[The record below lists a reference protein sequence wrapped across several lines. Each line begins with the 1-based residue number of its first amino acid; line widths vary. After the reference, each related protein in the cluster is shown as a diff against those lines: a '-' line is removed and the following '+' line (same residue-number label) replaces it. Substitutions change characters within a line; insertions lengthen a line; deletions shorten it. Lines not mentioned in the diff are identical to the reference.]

1 MKRKLFWI
9 CAVAM
14 GMSAFPSFMTQATP
28 ATQPLINAEPA
39 VAAQT
44 EQNPQVGQVMPGV
57 QGADAPVVAQNGPSR
72 DVKLTFAQIAPP
84 PGSMVLRGINPNGSI
99 EFGMRSDEVVTKAML
114 NLEYTPSPSLLP
126 VQSQL
131 KVYLNDE
138 LMGVLP
144 VTKEQLGKK
153 TLAQMP
159 INPLFITDF
168 NRVRLE
174 FVGHYQDVC
183 ENPASTTLW
192 LDVGRSS
199 GLDLTYQTLNVK
211 NDLSHFPVPFFDP
224 RDNRTNTLPMVFAG
238 APDVGL
244 QQASAIVASW
254 FGSRSGWRGQN
265 FPVLYN
271 QLPDRNAIV
280 FATNDKRPDFLRDH
294 PAVKAPVIEMI
305 NHPQNPYVKLLVV
318 FGRDD
323 KDLLQAAKGIAQG
336 NILFRG
342 ESVVV
347 NEVKPLLPRKPYDAP
362 NWVRTDRPV
371 TFGELKT
378 YEEQLQSSGLEPAAI
393 NVSLNLP
400 PDLYLMRS
408 TGIDMDINYRYTMP
422 PVKDSSRMDISLNNQ
437 FLQSFNLSS
446 KQEANRLLL
455 RIPVLQ
461 GLLDGKTD
469 VSIPALKLGAT
480 NQLRFDFEYM
490 NPMPGGSVD
499 NCITFQPV
507 QNHVV
512 IGDDSTI
519 DFSKYYHFIPMPDL
533 RAFANAGFPFSRMA
547 DLSQTI
553 TVMPKAPNEAQ
564 METLLNTVGF
574 IGAQT
579 GFPAINLTVT
589 DDGSTIQ
596 GKDADIMIIGGIP
609 DKLKDDKQIDLLV
622 QATESWVKTPM
633 RQTPFPGI
641 VPDES
646 DRAAETRSTLTS
658 SGAMAAVISF
668 QSPYNDQRS
677 VIALLADSPRGYEM
691 LNDAVNDSG
700 KRATMF
706 GSVAVIRE
714 SGINSLRVGDVYYVG
729 HLPWFERVWY
739 ALANH
744 PMLLLAAFSVQAACT
759 WPAWE
764 QFKKDYISQ
773 EGRVIDPSDARKITT
788 SEGQSYG
795 MFSALAANDRAAFD
809 NILDWTQNNLAQGS
823 LKERLPA
830 WLWGKKENSKWE
842 VLDSNSASDGDVWM
856 AWSLLEAGRL
866 WKEQRYTDIGS
877 ALLKRIAREEVVT
890 VPGLGSMLL
899 PGKVGFAEDNSWR
912 FNPSYLPPTLAQY
925 FTRFGAPWTTLRE
938 TNQRLLLETAP
949 KGFSPDWVRYEK
961 DKGWQLKAE
970 KTLISSYDAIRV
982 YMWVGM
988 MPDSDPQ
995 KARMLNRF
1003 KPMATFTEKNGYP
1016 PEKVD
1021 VATGKAQGKGPV
1033 GFSAAM
1039 LPFLQNRDAQA
1050 VQRQRVA
1057 DNFPGS
1063 DAYYNYVLTLF
1074 GQGWDQHRFRF
1085 STKGELLP
1093 DWGQECANSH

>member
-159 INPLFITDF
+159 INLLFITDF

-211 NDLSHFPVPFFDP
+211 NDLSH
-224 RDNRTNTLPMVFAG
+224 
-238 APDVGL
+238 
-244 QQASAIVASW
+244 
-254 FGSRSGWRGQN
+254 

-362 NWVRTDRPV
+362 NWVRIDRPV

-658 SGAMAAVISF
+658 FGAMAAVIGF

-729 HLPWFERVWY
+729 HLPWFERLWY

-744 PMLLLAAFSVQAACT
+744 PILLAV
-759 WPAWE
+759 
-764 QFKKDYISQ
+764 
-773 EGRVIDPSDARKITT
+773 
-788 SEGQSYG
+788 
-795 MFSALAANDRAAFD
+795 LAAISV
-809 NILDWTQNNLAQGS
+809 ILLA
-823 LKERLPA
+823 
-830 WLWGKKENSKWE
+830 WVLW
-842 VLDSNSASDGDVWM
+842 
-856 AWSLLEAGRL
+856 
-866 WKEQRYTDIGS
+866 
-877 ALLKRIAREEVVT
+877 
-890 VPGLGSMLL
+890 
-899 PGKVGFAEDNSWR
+899 
-912 FNPSYLPPTLAQY
+912 
-925 FTRFGAPWTTLRE
+925 
-938 TNQRLLLETAP
+938 RLLRIISRRRLT
-949 KGFSPDWVRYEK
+949 PDNE
-961 DKGWQLKAE
+961 
-970 KTLISSYDAIRV
+970 
-982 YMWVGM
+982 
-988 MPDSDPQ
+988 
-995 KARMLNRF
+995 
-1003 KPMATFTEKNGYP
+1003 
-1016 PEKVD
+1016 
-1021 VATGKAQGKGPV
+1021 
-1033 GFSAAM
+1033 
-1039 LPFLQNRDAQA
+1039 
-1050 VQRQRVA
+1050 
-1057 DNFPGS
+1057 
-1063 DAYYNYVLTLF
+1063 
-1074 GQGWDQHRFRF
+1074 
-1085 STKGELLP
+1085 
-1093 DWGQECANSH
+1093 